1 MQVCLHQQPALRMSA
16 ESMHAALLSES
27 LDGSRGEAAHPPPA
41 QPPVQP
47 LHVVVDVPPRAASS
61 RRPREARAVRREGAR
76 ERAPKGL
83 WKTGLACGCTVGVA
97 TVLVGFMLIFTS
109 MY

>member
-27 LDGSRGEAAHPPPA
+27 LDGSRGEAARPPA
-41 QPPVQP
+41 AQP